1 MLASRYAFEHACN
14 TLFEVENVEISSV
27 CYWRNRI
34 TLGAAASILNSL
46 IEMTKWKAFI
56 FKQVS
61 PRVAQKNRTLEQSDL
76 SITNSFKNNR

>member
-1 MLASRYAFEHACN
+1 MLAARYAFEHACN

-61 PRVAQKNRTLEQSDL
+61 PRVAQKN
-76 SITNSFKNNR
+76 

>member
-1 MLASRYAFEHACN
+1 MLAARYAFEHACN